1 MGSFDVQEGVCL
13 VAPCLLL
20 MVRKENPVVIS
31 DDGCLPTN
39 SEGRDDRYCC
49 RMAASSSFSS
59 STGRLGAIV

>member
-13 VAPCLLL
+13 IAPCLLL
-20 MVRKENPVVIS
+20 MVRKENPVVI
-31 DDGCLPTN
+31 

>member
-31 DDGCLPTN
+31 DDGCLPDKLRR
-39 SEGRDDRYCC
+39 EVQDGREDP
-49 RMAASSSFSS
+49 A
-59 STGRLGAIV
+59 G